1 MEEYPLIANSGIQLY
16 TCDIELD
23 LASSPRQL
31 FHEWFDE
38 EEVQTNL
45 EFAYQ
50 LRESGKVAR
59 MADLEKCWPTRT

>member
-1 MEEYPLIANSGIQLY
+1 MELYQNIENNETKTNNDMEEYPLIANSGIQLY

-38 EEVQTNL
+38 E
-45 EFAYQ
+45 
-50 LRESGKVAR
+50 
-59 MADLEKCWPTRT
+59 